1 MFSNKVSIS
10 SSSGQKLVLVQPVSH
25 TLSCTELDPALMI
38 YWHDQKNELWKCKKK
53 KIGADREGR
62 TLYLGKE
69 GGFNSAN
76 CPWQIHDTLQ
86 CAGSHFVVAM
96 LPMPIAGSTT
106 VSGWNPQVSM
116 LKVWLKEKKEK
127 ISQVKTQAYCWH
139 KNHAAESCQSFSVLT
154 CEAGVLLLWISLG
167 MVEWPFISCLISSSM
182 PLLTRSSHMW
192 WFRMNP
198 GVKWLAFESRS
209 TT

>member
-53 KIGADREGR
+53 KIGAGREGR

-116 LKVWLKEKKEK
+116 LTVGWKRRRKRSVRLKPRPIAGIK
-127 ISQVKTQAYCWH
+127 IMLQRVAKASQSWPVKQGFC
-139 KNHAAESCQSFSVLT
+139 FSGSV
-154 CEAGVLLLWISLG
+154 
-167 MVEWPFISCLISSSM
+167 
-182 PLLTRSSHMW
+182 
-192 WFRMNP
+192 
-198 GVKWLAFESRS
+198 
-209 TT
+209 